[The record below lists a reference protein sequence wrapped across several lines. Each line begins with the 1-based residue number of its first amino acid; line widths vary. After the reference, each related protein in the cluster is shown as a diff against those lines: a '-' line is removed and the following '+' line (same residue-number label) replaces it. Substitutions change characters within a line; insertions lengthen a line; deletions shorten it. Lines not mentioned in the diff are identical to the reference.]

1 MQSNRME
8 IFLLKMAPFT
18 YCLAIKVKNVL
29 HLDVFLQSGGKK
41 MIIHDSFI
49 KIFTFPYNVIMS
61 KIPSPPMRRMS
72 L

>member
-1 MQSNRME
+1 ME

-41 MIIHDSFI
+41 NDYSWFIHQNI
-49 KIFTFPYNVIMS
+49 YI
-61 KIPSPPMRRMS
+61 S